1 MTIQE
6 IFDNV
11 FHALMPFDF
20 QFFLFWHQGLTCYA
34 KAFFF
39 QFVDGQCHI
48 FPPMSPLAEEIFPYG
63 QYCSLMLQINSNKDD
78 FTDAASRLER
88 SFVLDIIES
97 SYMILIFKNYQNFTN
112 T

>member
-20 QFFLFWHQGLTCYA
+20 QFFLFLVSGFNLLRQTFLLSVRYG
-34 KAFFF
+34 K
-39 QFVDGQCHI
+39 CHI
-48 FPPMSPLAEEIFPYG
+48 FPPMSALAEEIFPYG